1 MNILEEVLKYDGY
14 VRTEGIDVSPS
25 EITSK
30 SNYQRW
36 LGKTNRPTTYENPIA
51 NRVNSVIGTGLHE
64 YASKV
69 LKQHVDFK
77 GYSELPIKG
86 EIAGY
91 KVGGTIDVVYD
102 YEDTYIVGDFKT
114 VGVYQLK
121 KAMKNNYVDYLP
133 QLSIYSYL
141 YSQSIGV
148 EYSRLGELYIIVT
161 GDAGW
166 FSKDDGGGRTPKYFT
181 ETIELLDKHEVE
193 ELVAERML
201 AIQDE
206 PEVDCDTS
214 WACGYCN
221 FDCEYR
227 QGDL

>member
-1 MNILEEVLKYDGY
+1 MNPLDIVLNYDDY
-14 VRTEGIDVSPS
+14 ERTPGIDVSPS

-36 LGKTNRPTTYENPIA
+36 LAKNNTPQTYKLPVDIK
-51 NRVNSVIGTGLHE
+51 VNSVMGTAFHE

-69 LKQHVDFK
+69 LCDSNLDV
-77 GYSELPIKG
+77 YSELPVKG

-91 KVGGTIDVVYD
+91 QVGGTVDVIYD
-102 YEDTYIVGDFKT
+102 YEDTYVIGDFKT
-114 VGVYQLK
+114 FGVLQLK
-121 KAMKNNYVDYLP
+121 KAMKNNFIDYLP

-166 FSKDDGGGRTPKYFT
+166 FSKADGGGRTPKYFT

-193 ELVAERML
+193 ELVTERML
-201 AIQDE
+201 GIQDE